1 MRKTICTRKL
11 APPSAAAYALWSM
24 RRLVCLFSLLG
35 FACGGA
41 SAEER
46 QLARMRDDLS
56 HVQADHDRFDQRLSS
71 LELKSADD
79 ATAARPTPTSGSGPT
94 PALRVVHLNPD
105 GSETTQ
111 ASSET
116 AGASTADTDDL
127 APRPVIRV
135 QGGGKRGKGPNGDV
149 VEQTLPDESGSI
161 GPAITSGGAK
171 PSAIDPAA
179 KQAYDSALALVNGKQ
194 YDKAL
199 EAFAAFLVRY
209 PDHPYAANATYWRGE
224 AYFAQG
230 QFVRAAE
237 QFEGII
243 ARFPLG
249 GKTPD
254 ALLKL
259 GICQQKLGNPE
270 KAKAYFDK
278 LAKEYPRSDAARRI
292 PSADGRDG
300 AAPKGSGVKETP

>member
-1 MRKTICTRKL
+1 
-11 APPSAAAYALWSM
+11 M
-24 RRLVCLFSLLG
+24 RRLVCLFALVGL
-35 FACGGA
+35 ACGRGE

-46 QLARMRDDLS
+46 QFAQMHDELTR
-56 HVQADHDRFDQRLSS
+56 VQADHDRFDQRLSS

-79 ATAARPTPTSGSGPT
+79 ATTTRPTPTSAGGPT

-116 AGASTADTDDL
+116 AGAATADTEDT

-135 QGGGKRGKGPNGDV
+135 QGNGKRGKNGDV
-149 VEQTLPDESGSI
+149 VEQTMPDEGASL
-161 GPAITSGGAK
+161 GPAITAGGAT
-171 PSAIDPAA
+171 PSALDPAA
-179 KQAYDSALALVNGKQ
+179 KQAYDAALALVNGKQ

-199 EAFAAFLVRY
+199 DAFAAFLVRY

-230 QFVRAAE
+230 QFSRAAE
-237 QFEGII
+237 QFEGIL

-249 GKTPD
+249 SKTPD

-259 GICQQKLGNPE
+259 GICQQKLGNAD
-270 KAKAYFDK
+270 KAKSYFDK

-292 PSADGRDG
+292 PSADG